1 MIEQLFCFMINKK
14 RKVVRNENYR
24 IIIINSIDLNPQI
37 SNKEEAIDHL
47 VNLLDQS
54 GKLNDKEIYK
64 ESVLNREK
72 QSTTGIGDG
81 VAIPHGQSEGVKT
94 AGLSAMVVKEGL
106 DFKSLDGQP
115 TYLFFMIGA
124 PKDSEGAHL
133 QALAQLSTLLMEED
147 FRNALINASS
157 KEEFLQLI
165 DAKENKKEE
174 VKEIVHPAV
183 LAVTAC
189 PTGIAHTFMA
199 AKALQQA
206 GEALNI
212 SIKVETNGQEGVKN
226 QLTQEDIEHC
236 KAIIVAAD
244 KKVEMARF
252 EGKKVIQ
259 VPVRDGISK
268 AQELVEKANNGD
280 GEIYHHEEK
289 KEKQNIIRLFYKHLM
304 NGISHAL
311 PFLVTSG
318 VLYGILY
325 LFKDQVLT
333 NQLLILTSNVQ
344 QLISIM
350 IIPIISAYIADSIA
364 DRPGMLSG
372 FAGGLIVCQ
381 GISITSISTSS
392 PSLLAGIIAG
402 FLAGFV
408 SLMLRKLFSYLPQ
421 CLKGIEASL
430 FHPIISTIIVTL
442 LMFYLNSYLYI
453 GHTYILNYVSL
464 VESQMSTKVLFGFV
478 LGMMMAIDNG
488 GPINKTAY
496 VFSIGM
502 LMSYDYYPMAAVMA
516 GGMIPPF
523 VIALTAT
530 LFKDRFEV
538 RNDALMNYINGIS
551 FISEGAIP
559 FIQKES
565 QVILPAC
572 CLSAGLAGALSMYF
586 NCSIA
591 SPHGGLFLIWMVQ
604 NPISYLSLIVCSTLV
619 GTILLILFT
628 KLKKES

>member
-1 MIEQLFCFMINKK
+1 MKITELLD
-14 RKVVRNENYR
+14 
-24 IIIINSIDLNPQI
+24 INSIDLNPQI

-94 AGLSAMVVKEGL
+94 AGLSAMVVKERL

-530 LFKDRFEV
+530 LSKNRFSN
-538 RNDALMNYINGIS
+538 RKDALMNYINGIS

>member
-1 MIEQLFCFMINKK
+1 MKITELLD
-14 RKVVRNENYR
+14 
-24 IIIINSIDLNPQI
+24 INSIDLNPQI

-64 ESVLNREK
+64 ESVLNREA

-133 QALAQLSTLLMEED
+133 QALAQLSTLLMKED

-565 QVILPAC
+565 QIILPAC

>member
-1 MIEQLFCFMINKK
+1 MKITELLD
-14 RKVVRNENYR
+14 
-24 IIIINSIDLNPQI
+24 INSIDLNTQI

-64 ESVLNREK
+64 ESVLNREA

-453 GHTYILNYVSL
+453 GHTYILNYVSF

-565 QVILPAC
+565 QIILPAC

>member
-1 MIEQLFCFMINKK
+1 MKITELLDID
-14 RKVVRNENYR
+14 
-24 IIIINSIDLNPQI
+24 SIDLSPQATD
-37 SNKEEAIDHL
+37 KEEAIYHL
-47 VNLLDQS
+47 IDLLDQS
-54 GKLNDKEIYK
+54 GKLNNKELYK

-81 VAIPHGQSEGVKT
+81 VAIPHGQSEGVQT

-106 DFKSLDGQP
+106 DFKSLDGKP

-124 PKDSEGAHL
+124 PKDSGGAHL
-133 QALAQLSTLLMEED
+133 QALAQLSTLLMDED
-147 FRNALINASS
+147 FRNSLIHASS
-157 KEEFLQLI
+157 KEEFLKLI
-165 DAKENKKEE
+165 DEKENVKEE
-174 VKEIVHPAV
+174 VKEVTHPAV

-206 GEALNI
+206 GEALNV

-244 KKVEMARF
+244 KKVEIARF

-333 NQLLILTSNVQ
+333 NQLLTLTSNVQ

>member
-1 MIEQLFCFMINKK
+1 MKITELLD
-14 RKVVRNENYR
+14 
-24 IIIINSIDLNPQI
+24 INSIDLNPQI

-64 ESVLNREK
+64 ESVLNREA

-81 VAIPHGQSEGVKT
+81 VAIPHGQSEGVET

-124 PKDSEGAHL
+124 PKDSGGAHL

-502 LMSYDYYPMAAVMA
+502 LISYDYYPMAAVMA

-538 RNDALMNYINGIS
+538 KKDALMNYINGIS

-565 QVILPAC
+565 QIILPAC

-591 SPHGGLFLIWMVQ
+591 SPHGGLFLIWMIQ

>member
-1 MIEQLFCFMINKK
+1 MKITELLD
-14 RKVVRNENYR
+14 
-24 IIIINSIDLNPQI
+24 INSIDLNTQI

-64 ESVLNREK
+64 ESVLNREA

-81 VAIPHGQSEGVKT
+81 VAIPHGQSEGVET

-124 PKDSEGAHL
+124 PKDSGGAHL

-289 KEKQNIIRLFYKHLM
+289 KKKQNIIRLFYKHLM

-496 VFSIGM
+496 VFGIGM
-502 LMSYDYYPMAAVMA
+502 LISYDYYPMAAVMA

-538 RNDALMNYINGIS
+538 RKDALMNYINGIS

-565 QVILPAC
+565 QIILPAC

-628 KLKKES
+628 KIKKES

>member
-1 MIEQLFCFMINKK
+1 MKITELLD
-14 RKVVRNENYR
+14 
-24 IIIINSIDLNPQI
+24 INSIDLNPQI

-64 ESVLNREK
+64 ESVLNREA

-81 VAIPHGQSEGVKT
+81 VAIPHGQSEGVET

-124 PKDSEGAHL
+124 PKDSGGAHL

-496 VFSIGM
+496 VFGIGM
-502 LMSYDYYPMAAVMA
+502 LISYDYYPMAAVMA

-538 RNDALMNYINGIS
+538 RKDALMNYINGIS

-565 QVILPAC
+565 QIILPAC

-628 KLKKES
+628 KIKKES

>member
-1 MIEQLFCFMINKK
+1 MKITELLDID
-14 RKVVRNENYR
+14 
-24 IIIINSIDLNPQI
+24 SIDLSPQATD
-37 SNKEEAIDHL
+37 KEEAIYHL
-47 VNLLDQS
+47 IDLLDQS
-54 GKLNDKEIYK
+54 GKLNNKELYK

-81 VAIPHGQSEGVKT
+81 VAIPHGQSEGVQT

-106 DFKSLDGQP
+106 DFKSLDGKP

-124 PKDSEGAHL
+124 PKDSGGAHL
-133 QALAQLSTLLMEED
+133 QALAQLSTLLMDED
-147 FRNALINASS
+147 FRNSLIHASS
-157 KEEFLQLI
+157 KEEFLKLI
-165 DAKENKKEE
+165 DEKENVKEE
-174 VKEIVHPAV
+174 VKEVTHPAV

-206 GEALNI
+206 GEALNV

-333 NQLLILTSNVQ
+333 NQLLTLTSYVQ

-430 FHPIISTIIVTL
+430 FHPIISTIIVAL

-453 GHTYILNYVSL
+453 GHTYILNYVSF
-464 VESQMSTKVLFGFV
+464 VESQISTKVLFGFV

-502 LMSYDYYPMAAVMA
+502 LISYDYYPMAAVMA

-538 RNDALMNYINGIS
+538 KKDALMNYINGIS

-565 QVILPAC
+565 QIILPAC

>member
-1 MIEQLFCFMINKK
+1 MKITELLD
-14 RKVVRNENYR
+14 
-24 IIIINSIDLNPQI
+24 INSIDLNPQI

-64 ESVLNREK
+64 ESVLNREA

-280 GEIYHHEEK
+280 GEIYHREEK

-565 QVILPAC
+565 QIILPAC

>member
-1 MIEQLFCFMINKK
+1 MKITELLD
-14 RKVVRNENYR
+14 
-24 IIIINSIDLNPQI
+24 INSIDLNPQI

-280 GEIYHHEEK
+280 GEIYYHEEK

>member
-1 MIEQLFCFMINKK
+1 MKITELLD
-14 RKVVRNENYR
+14 
-24 IIIINSIDLNPQI
+24 INSIDLNTQI

-64 ESVLNREK
+64 ESVLNREA

-81 VAIPHGQSEGVKT
+81 VAIPHGQSEGVET
-94 AGLSAMVVKEGL
+94 AGLSVMVVKEGL

-124 PKDSEGAHL
+124 PKDSGGAHL

-496 VFSIGM
+496 VFGIGM
-502 LMSYDYYPMAAVMA
+502 LISYDYYPMAAVMA

-538 RNDALMNYINGIS
+538 RKDALMNYINGIS

-565 QVILPAC
+565 QIILPAC

-628 KLKKES
+628 KIKKES

>member
-1 MIEQLFCFMINKK
+1 MKITELLD
-14 RKVVRNENYR
+14 
-24 IIIINSIDLNPQI
+24 INSIDLNPQI

-64 ESVLNREK
+64 ESVLNREA

-81 VAIPHGQSEGVKT
+81 VAIPHGQSEGVET

-124 PKDSEGAHL
+124 PKDSGGAHL

-430 FHPIISTIIVTL
+430 FHPIISTIIITL

>member
-1 MIEQLFCFMINKK
+1 MKITELLD
-14 RKVVRNENYR
+14 
-24 IIIINSIDLNPQI
+24 INSIDLNPQI

-72 QSTTGIGDG
+72 QNTTGIGDG
-81 VAIPHGQSEGVKT
+81 VTIPHGQSEGVKT

-408 SLMLRKLFSYLPQ
+408 SLMLIKLFSYIPQ

-430 FHPIISTIIVTL
+430 FHPIISTIIVAL

-453 GHTYILNYVSL
+453 GHTYILNYVSF
-464 VESQMSTKVLFGFV
+464 VESQISTKVLFGFV
-478 LGMMMAIDNG
+478 LSMMMAIDNG

-496 VFSIGM
+496 VFGIGI
-502 LMSYDYYPMAAVMA
+502 LISYDYYPMAAVMA

-565 QVILPAC
+565 QIILPAC

>member
-1 MIEQLFCFMINKK
+1 MKITELLD
-14 RKVVRNENYR
+14 
-24 IIIINSIDLNPQI
+24 INSIDLNPQI

-64 ESVLNREK
+64 ESVLNREA

-81 VAIPHGQSEGVKT
+81 VAIPHGQSEGVET

-165 DAKENKKEE
+165 DTKENKKEE

>member
-1 MIEQLFCFMINKK
+1 MKITELLD
-14 RKVVRNENYR
+14 
-24 IIIINSIDLNPQI
+24 INSIDLNPQI

-64 ESVLNREK
+64 ESVLNREA

-81 VAIPHGQSEGVKT
+81 VAIPHGQSEGVET

-124 PKDSEGAHL
+124 PKDSGGAHL
-133 QALAQLSTLLMEED
+133 QALAQLSTLLMDED
-147 FRNALINASS
+147 FRNSLIHASS
-157 KEEFLQLI
+157 KEEFLKLI
-165 DAKENKKEE
+165 DEKENVKEE
-174 VKEIVHPAV
+174 VKEVTHPAV

-206 GEALNI
+206 GEALNV

-333 NQLLILTSNVQ
+333 NQLLTLTSYVQ
-344 QLISIM
+344 QLISIV

-430 FHPIISTIIVTL
+430 FHPIISTIIVAL

-453 GHTYILNYVSL
+453 GHTYILNYVSF
-464 VESQMSTKVLFGFV
+464 VESQISTKVLFGFV

-565 QVILPAC
+565 QIILPAC

>member
-1 MIEQLFCFMINKK
+1 MKITELLD
-14 RKVVRNENYR
+14 
-24 IIIINSIDLNPQI
+24 INSIDLNTQI

-64 ESVLNREK
+64 ESVLNREA

-81 VAIPHGQSEGVKT
+81 VAIPHGQSEGVET

-124 PKDSEGAHL
+124 PKDSGGAHL

-496 VFSIGM
+496 VFGIGM
-502 LMSYDYYPMAAVMA
+502 LISYDYYPMAAVMA

-538 RNDALMNYINGIS
+538 RKDALMNYINGIS

-565 QVILPAC
+565 QIILPAC

-604 NPISYLSLIVCSTLV
+604 NPISYLSLIVCSTCV

>member
-1 MIEQLFCFMINKK
+1 MKITELLD
-14 RKVVRNENYR
+14 
-24 IIIINSIDLNPQI
+24 INSIDLNTQI

-496 VFSIGM
+496 VFGIGM
-502 LMSYDYYPMAAVMA
+502 LISYDYYPMAAVMA

-538 RNDALMNYINGIS
+538 RKDALMNYINGIS

-565 QVILPAC
+565 QIILPAC

>member
-1 MIEQLFCFMINKK
+1 MKITELLD
-14 RKVVRNENYR
+14 
-24 IIIINSIDLNPQI
+24 INSIDLNPQI

-464 VESQMSTKVLFGFV
+464 VESQMSKVLFGFV

>member
-1 MIEQLFCFMINKK
+1 MKITELLDID
-14 RKVVRNENYR
+14 
-24 IIIINSIDLNPQI
+24 SIDLSPQATD
-37 SNKEEAIDHL
+37 KEEAIYHL
-47 VNLLDQS
+47 IDLLDQS
-54 GKLNDKEIYK
+54 GKLNNKELYK
-64 ESVLNREK
+64 ESVLNREA

-81 VAIPHGQSEGVKT
+81 VAIPHGQSEGVQT

-106 DFKSLDGQP
+106 DFKSLDGKP

-124 PKDSEGAHL
+124 PKDSGGTHL
-133 QALAQLSTLLMEED
+133 QALAQLSTLLMDED
-147 FRNALINASS
+147 FRNSLIHASS
-157 KEEFLQLI
+157 KEEFLKLI
-165 DAKENKKEE
+165 DEKENVKEE
-174 VKEIVHPAV
+174 VKEVTHPAV

-206 GEALNI
+206 GEALNV

-333 NQLLILTSNVQ
+333 NQLLTLTSYVQ

-430 FHPIISTIIVTL
+430 FHPIISTIIVAL

-453 GHTYILNYVSL
+453 GHTYILNYVSF
-464 VESQMSTKVLFGFV
+464 VESQISTKVLFGFV

-502 LMSYDYYPMAAVMA
+502 LISYDYYPMAAVMA

-565 QVILPAC
+565 QIILPAC

>member
-1 MIEQLFCFMINKK
+1 MKITELLD
-14 RKVVRNENYR
+14 
-24 IIIINSIDLNPQI
+24 INSIDLNTQI

-54 GKLNDKEIYK
+54 GTLNDKEIYK
-64 ESVLNREK
+64 ASVLNREA

-81 VAIPHGQSEGVKT
+81 VAIPHGQSEGVET

-124 PKDSEGAHL
+124 PKDSGGAHL

-496 VFSIGM
+496 VFGIGM
-502 LMSYDYYPMAAVMA
+502 LISYDYYPMAAVMA

-538 RNDALMNYINGIS
+538 RKDALMNYINGIS

-565 QVILPAC
+565 QIILPAC

-628 KLKKES
+628 KIKKES

>member
-1 MIEQLFCFMINKK
+1 MKITELLD
-14 RKVVRNENYR
+14 
-24 IIIINSIDLNPQI
+24 INSIDLNPQI

-124 PKDSEGAHL
+124 PKDSGGAHL

-157 KEEFLQLI
+157 KEEFLKLI
-165 DAKENKKEE
+165 DEKENVKEE
-174 VKEIVHPAV
+174 VKEFTHPAV

>member
-1 MIEQLFCFMINKK
+1 MKITELLDID
-14 RKVVRNENYR
+14 
-24 IIIINSIDLNPQI
+24 SIDLSPQATD
-37 SNKEEAIDHL
+37 KEEAIYHL
-47 VNLLDQS
+47 IDLLDQS
-54 GKLNDKEIYK
+54 GKLNNKELYK

-81 VAIPHGQSEGVKT
+81 VAIPHGQSEGVQT

-106 DFKSLDGQP
+106 DFKSLDGKP

-124 PKDSEGAHL
+124 PKDSGGTHL
-133 QALAQLSTLLMEED
+133 QALAQLSTLLMDED
-147 FRNALINASS
+147 FRNSLIHASS
-157 KEEFLQLI
+157 KEEFLKLI
-165 DAKENKKEE
+165 DEKENVKEE
-174 VKEIVHPAV
+174 VKEVTHPAV

-206 GEALNI
+206 GEALNV

-333 NQLLILTSNVQ
+333 NQLLTLTSNVQ

-392 PSLLAGIIAG
+392 PSLLTGIIAG

-496 VFSIGM
+496 VFGIGM
-502 LMSYDYYPMAAVMA
+502 LISYDYYPMAAVMA

-538 RNDALMNYINGIS
+538 RKDALMNYINGIS

-565 QVILPAC
+565 QIILPAC
-572 CLSAGLAGALSMYF
+572 CLSAGLAGALSMYS

-591 SPHGGLFLIWMVQ
+591 SPHGGMFLIWMVQ

>member
-1 MIEQLFCFMINKK
+1 MKITELLD
-14 RKVVRNENYR
+14 
-24 IIIINSIDLNPQI
+24 INSIDLNPQI

-244 KKVEMARF
+244 KKIEMARF

-530 LFKDRFEV
+530 LSKNRFSN
-538 RNDALMNYINGIS
+538 RKDALMNYINGIS

>member
-1 MIEQLFCFMINKK
+1 MKITELLD
-14 RKVVRNENYR
+14 
-24 IIIINSIDLNPQI
+24 INSIDLNPQI

-64 ESVLNREK
+64 ESVLNREA

-81 VAIPHGQSEGVKT
+81 VAIPHGQSEGVET

-502 LMSYDYYPMAAVMA
+502 LISYDYYPMAAVMA

-538 RNDALMNYINGIS
+538 RKDALMNYINGIS

-565 QVILPAC
+565 QIILPAC

-591 SPHGGLFLIWMVQ
+591 SPHGGLFLIWMFQ
-604 NPISYLSLIVCSTLV
+604 NPIYYLSLIVCSTLV

-628 KLKKES
+628 KIKKES

>member
-1 MIEQLFCFMINKK
+1 MKITELLD
-14 RKVVRNENYR
+14 
-24 IIIINSIDLNPQI
+24 INSIDLNPQI

-64 ESVLNREK
+64 ESVLNREA

-124 PKDSEGAHL
+124 PKDSGGAHL

-174 VKEIVHPAV
+174 VKEVIHPAV

-392 PSLLAGIIAG
+392 PSLLAGIIAV

-496 VFSIGM
+496 VFGIGM
-502 LMSYDYYPMAAVMA
+502 LISYDYYPMAAVMA

-538 RNDALMNYINGIS
+538 RKDALMNYINGIS

-565 QVILPAC
+565 QIILPAC

-628 KLKKES
+628 KIKKES

>member
-1 MIEQLFCFMINKK
+1 MKITELLDIK
-14 RKVVRNENYR
+14 
-24 IIIINSIDLNPQI
+24 SIDLNPQV

-47 VNLLDQS
+47 VDLLDQS
-54 GKLNDKEIYK
+54 GKLKDRQVYK
-64 ESVLNREK
+64 ESVLNREA

-81 VAIPHGQSEGVKT
+81 VAIPHGQSEGVLK
-94 AGLSAMVVKEGL
+94 AGLSAMVIKEGL
-106 DFKSLDGQP
+106 DFKSLDGNP

-124 PKDSEGAHL
+124 PKDSGEAHL

-147 FRNALINASS
+147 FRNALIHASS

-165 DAKENKKEE
+165 DAKENNKEE
-174 VKEIVHPAV
+174 VKEVVHPDV

-199 AKALQQA
+199 AKALEQA
-206 GEALNI
+206 GEKLNI

-226 QLTQEDIEHC
+226 QLTQDDIDHC
-236 KAIIVAAD
+236 KCIVVAAD
-244 KKVEMARF
+244 KKVEMQRF

-268 AQELVEKANNGD
+268 AEELVKKASSGD
-280 GEIYHHEEK
+280 GEIYHHDTK
-289 KEKQNIIRLFYKHLM
+289 KEKQNLVRLFYKHLM

-311 PFLVTSG
+311 PFLVASG

-325 LFKDQVLT
+325 LFKDQVLS
-333 NQLLILTSNVQ
+333 NQLLTLVSYVQ
-344 QLISIM
+344 QLLSIM
-350 IIPIISAYIADSIA
+350 IIPIVAAYIADSIA
-364 DRPGMLSG
+364 DRPAMVSG

-381 GISITSISTSS
+381 GISMTSISTSS
-392 PSLLAGIIAG
+392 ASLLAGIVAG

-408 SLMLRKLFSYLPQ
+408 SLILRKLFGYLPQ

-430 FHPIISTIIVTL
+430 FHPILSTMIVAII
-442 LMFYLNSYLYI
+442 MIYINSYLYV
-453 GHTYILNYVSL
+453 GHSYILQYISL
-464 VESQMSTKVLFGFV
+464 VESHVSTKILFGFI

-496 VFSIGM
+496 VFGIGM
-502 LMSYDYYPMAAVMA
+502 VISYDYYPMAAVMA

-530 LFKDRFEV
+530 LSKNRFAS
-538 RNDALMNYINGIS
+538 RKDALMNYVNGIS

-559 FIQKES
+559 FIQQES

-572 CLSAGLAGALSMYF
+572 CLAAGLAGALSIYF
-586 NCSIA
+586 GCSIA
-591 SPHGGLFLIWMVQ
+591 SPHGGLFLIWMVN
-604 NPISYLSLIVCSTLV
+604 NPLYYLASIVLSTVV
-619 GTILLILFT
+619 GTLLVFVLT
-628 KLKKES
+628 KLQK

>member
-1 MIEQLFCFMINKK
+1 MKITELLD
-14 RKVVRNENYR
+14 
-24 IIIINSIDLNPQI
+24 INSIDLNPQI

-408 SLMLRKLFSYLPQ
+408 SLMLIKLFSYLPQ

-430 FHPIISTIIVTL
+430 FHPIISTIIVAL

-453 GHTYILNYVSL
+453 GHTYILNYVSF
-464 VESQMSTKVLFGFV
+464 VESQISTKVLFGFV

-496 VFSIGM
+496 VFGIGIFI
-502 LMSYDYYPMAAVMA
+502 SYDYYPMAAVMA

-565 QVILPAC
+565 QIILPAC

>member
-1 MIEQLFCFMINKK
+1 MKITELLD
-14 RKVVRNENYR
+14 
-24 IIIINSIDLNPQI
+24 INSIDLNPQI

-64 ESVLNREK
+64 ESVLNREA

-81 VAIPHGQSEGVKT
+81 VAIPHGQSEGVET

-502 LMSYDYYPMAAVMA
+502 LISYDYYPMAAVMA

-538 RNDALMNYINGIS
+538 RKDALMNYINGIS
-551 FISEGAIP
+551 FISEGASP

-565 QVILPAC
+565 QIILPAC

>member
-1 MIEQLFCFMINKK
+1 MKITELLD
-14 RKVVRNENYR
+14 
-24 IIIINSIDLNPQI
+24 INSIDLNPQI

-496 VFSIGM
+496 VFGIGM
-502 LMSYDYYPMAAVMA
+502 LISYDYYPMAAVMA

-538 RNDALMNYINGIS
+538 RKDALMNYINGIS

-565 QVILPAC
+565 QIILPAC

-628 KLKKES
+628 KIKKES

>member
-1 MIEQLFCFMINKK
+1 MKITELLD
-14 RKVVRNENYR
+14 
-24 IIIINSIDLNPQI
+24 INSIDLNPQI

-64 ESVLNREK
+64 ESVLNREA

-81 VAIPHGQSEGVKT
+81 VVIPHGQSEGVKT

>member
-1 MIEQLFCFMINKK
+1 MKITELLD
-14 RKVVRNENYR
+14 
-24 IIIINSIDLNPQI
+24 INSIDLNPQI

-453 GHTYILNYVSL
+453 GHTYILNYVSF
-464 VESQMSTKVLFGFV
+464 VESQISTKVLFGFV

-496 VFSIGM
+496 VFGIGI
-502 LMSYDYYPMAAVMA
+502 LISYDYYPMAAVMA

-565 QVILPAC
+565 QIILPAC

>member
-1 MIEQLFCFMINKK
+1 MKITELLD
-14 RKVVRNENYR
+14 
-24 IIIINSIDLNPQI
+24 INSIDLNPQI

-64 ESVLNREK
+64 ESVLNREA

-124 PKDSEGAHL
+124 PKDSGGAHL

-157 KEEFLQLI
+157 KEEFLKLI
-165 DAKENKKEE
+165 DEKENVKEE
-174 VKEIVHPAV
+174 VKEVTHPAV

-206 GEALNI
+206 GEALNV

-259 VPVRDGISK
+259 VPVKDGISK

>member
-1 MIEQLFCFMINKK
+1 MKITELLD
-14 RKVVRNENYR
+14 
-24 IIIINSIDLNPQI
+24 INSIDLNPQI

-64 ESVLNREK
+64 ESVLNREA

-259 VPVRDGISK
+259 VPVKDGISK

-333 NQLLILTSNVQ
+333 NQLLTLTSNVQ

>member
-1 MIEQLFCFMINKK
+1 MKITELLD
-14 RKVVRNENYR
+14 
-24 IIIINSIDLNPQI
+24 INSIDLNPQI

-64 ESVLNREK
+64 ESVLNREA

-496 VFSIGM
+496 VFGIGM
-502 LMSYDYYPMAAVMA
+502 LISYDYYPMAAVMA

-538 RNDALMNYINGIS
+538 RKDALMNYINGIS

-565 QVILPAC
+565 QIILPAC

-628 KLKKES
+628 KIKKES

>member
-1 MIEQLFCFMINKK
+1 MKITELLDID
-14 RKVVRNENYR
+14 
-24 IIIINSIDLNPQI
+24 SIDLSPQATD
-37 SNKEEAIDHL
+37 KEEAIYHL
-47 VNLLDQS
+47 IDLLDQS
-54 GKLNDKEIYK
+54 GKLNNKELYK

-81 VAIPHGQSEGVKT
+81 VAIPHGQSEGVQT

-106 DFKSLDGQP
+106 DFKSLDGKP

-124 PKDSEGAHL
+124 PKDSGGTHL
-133 QALAQLSTLLMEED
+133 QALAQLSTLLMDED
-147 FRNALINASS
+147 FRNSLIHASS
-157 KEEFLQLI
+157 KEEFLKLI
-165 DAKENKKEE
+165 DEKENVKEE
-174 VKEIVHPAV
+174 VKEVTHPAV

-206 GEALNI
+206 GEALNV

-268 AQELVEKANNGD
+268 VQELVEKANNGD

-333 NQLLILTSNVQ
+333 NQLLTLTSNVQ

-392 PSLLAGIIAG
+392 PSLLTGIIAG

-496 VFSIGM
+496 VFGIGM
-502 LMSYDYYPMAAVMA
+502 LISYDYYPMAAVMA

-538 RNDALMNYINGIS
+538 RKDALMNYINGIS

-565 QVILPAC
+565 QIILPAC

-591 SPHGGLFLIWMVQ
+591 SPHGGMFLIWMVQ

>member
-1 MIEQLFCFMINKK
+1 MKITELLD
-14 RKVVRNENYR
+14 
-24 IIIINSIDLNPQI
+24 INSIDLNPQI

-54 GKLNDKEIYK
+54 GKLNEKEIYK

-523 VIALTAT
+523 VIALKAT

>member
-1 MIEQLFCFMINKK
+1 MKITELLD
-14 RKVVRNENYR
+14 
-24 IIIINSIDLNPQI
+24 INSIDLNPQI

-268 AQELVEKANNGD
+268 AQELVEKANNGG